1 MSAVLI
7 TGGAGFIGS
16 HLAERLVG
24 DGHQVVVVDDL
35 STGRR
40 DNIAHLVDGG
50 AVELVQGSILDREL
64 MDRLIGGCEVL
75 FHLAAAVGVRLIVD
89 NPLLGLSTNIHG
101 TEVVLDSAW
110 RNGARVLLASTSE
123 VYGKNTADAL
133 SEDDDR
139 ILGSPL
145 KSRWSYAEA
154 KAVDESLAFT
164 YWQQRGVAAVIV
176 RLFNTVGPRQ
186 TGRYG
191 MVIPRFVEQ
200 ALRDE
205 PLTVYGDGRQTRCFC
220 HVGDVVDALV
230 ALVGHPD
237 ASGKV
242 FNLGRPDEVSIR
254 ELAERVIAL
263 TGSRSQ
269 IRHVPYQEAYG
280 EGFEDMQRRVPDISR
295 ARALVGFDPQ
305 VGLDEILRMVIDE
318 CRAAASVP
326 AAL

>member
-40 DNIAHLVDGG
+40 DNIAHLVDDG

-64 MDRLIGGCEVL
+64 MDRLIGGCELV

-305 VGLDEILRMVIDE
+305 VGLDEILSMVIDE
-318 CRAAASVP
+318 RRAAASVP